1 MTRAFGDFGGSHP
14 FFTNKDHNIQNRRT
28 KGKHA
33 PEDSHTLALPHVLDR
48 VLGHLDL
55 RGFLRVGPR
64 ISRIQIHF
72 FSEFRSCH
80 DLCDG
85 KFRLERRVRLG
96 WSRRFLPANTV
107 NIFLSVS
114 GDPASLGADSQR
126 TREPREMTCGLS
138 LSFAALLDT
147 RTRFEMEKGNFDMH
161 ANRLLEII

>member
-1 MTRAFGDFGGSHP
+1 MSG
-14 FFTNKDHNIQNRRT
+14 QNFRR
-28 KGKHA
+28 KV
-33 PEDSHTLALPHVLDR
+33 EYNL
-48 VLGHLDL
+48 
-55 RGFLRVGPR
+55 
-64 ISRIQIHF
+64 
-72 FSEFRSCH
+72 
-80 DLCDG
+80 
-85 KFRLERRVRLG
+85 
-96 WSRRFLPANTV
+96 